1 MEFLTLSLTQTEPP
15 AICRLQ
21 FIFLPGTGSVALAAL
36 VILCIYWAIFQ
47 FRGQQF
53 ALWLK
58 FPDGVKK
65 SGWFSVFFSFLLVK
79 KEWWSSDSLHAPL
92 ETGSQSLTFR
102 WNISSF
108 TFNYL
113 YGLNVSSLSCYLVS
127 TCALFS
133 LFSFLLF
140 SALGLIIF

>member
-1 MEFLTLSLTQTEPP
+1 MQTEPP

-21 FIFLPGTGSVALAAL
+21 FIFLPGTGSGCFGNSLYL
-36 VILCIYWAIFQ
+36 LGYISNFEGSSLPCDLNSLM
-47 FRGQQF
+47 G
-53 ALWLK
+53 LK
-58 FPDGVKK
+58 RVVD
-65 SGWFSVFFSFLLVK
+65 FSVFFSFLLVK
-79 KEWWSSDSLHAPL
+79 KEWWFSDSLHPPL

-127 TCALFS
+127 TRALFS